1 MLEAIILQPP
11 PSGRFHFGEYTED
24 PNVPLSHT
32 ATLLHSD
39 VLFGA
44 FISNLAFRYPDQ
56 VNKFHDH
63 FQEGRLKL
71 SSGFYCIDDQ
81 DKGSYT
87 YLLPKPL
94 SLETKPPPKGDP
106 KFFKHIRFISTGV
119 WSSGIKPE
127 DWVHDPNIAITGS
140 GIVAFGSELPGDGA
154 LGAYPLYHV
163 MDTPKVAVRT
173 APAAQAAERPR
184 GRAVPTEQTNAN
196 TGKHYYQSD
205 LTLEANSHY
214 QVQWYF
220 LLYQQNLEAA
230 DQAIVDEVL
239 AGIRLSGIGGERST
253 GAGHIQAI
261 ERQPFG
267 EFIQQDEQAAY
278 RMALSL
284 TVPRDDDEWHA
295 FQLYQAKKR
304 GGRCVSGHDGRLPV
318 MQMLQEGAIQQQAI
332 NGRAVELAKQQLRGG
347 FNLSLPLPKTLAPNL

>member
-1 MLEAIILQPP
+1 M
-11 PSGRFHFGEYTED
+11 
-24 PNVPLSHT
+24 
-32 ATLLHSD
+32 
-39 VLFGA
+39 
-44 FISNLAFRYPDQ
+44 
-56 VNKFHDH
+56 
-63 FQEGRLKL
+63 
-71 SSGFYCIDDQ
+71 
-81 DKGSYT
+81 
-87 YLLPKPL
+87 
-94 SLETKPPPKGDP
+94 
-106 KFFKHIRFISTGV
+106 
-119 WSSGIKPE
+119 
-127 DWVHDPNIAITGS
+127 
-140 GIVAFGSELPGDGA
+140 PGDGA